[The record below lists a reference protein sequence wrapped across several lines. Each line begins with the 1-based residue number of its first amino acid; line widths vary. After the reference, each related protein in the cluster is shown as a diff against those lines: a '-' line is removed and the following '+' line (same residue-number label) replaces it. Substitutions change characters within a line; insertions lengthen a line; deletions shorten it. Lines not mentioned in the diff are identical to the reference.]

1 MPKPPQKGPT
11 DLEGLLDQLEDAG
24 NGGKEISLREVRDAI
39 GRRAFAPLLLLVSLL
54 GFTPLGG
61 IPGVP
66 TTLAV
71 IVILIAGQVALS
83 RRHLWVPAFLLDRHI
98 ERRKLEKSARAL
110 KPIARAID
118 KIIWPRLTF
127 LTEPPWSAVLA
138 LACVLLALTV
148 PPFEFIPFIDLPLW
162 GAMVAFSL
170 ALFAHD
176 GVLAIV
182 AFALTAA
189 GIVLAAMTLL

>member
-1 MPKPPQKGPT
+1 MSHQKAPT
-11 DLEGLLDQLEDAG
+11 DLQGLLEHLEQAG
-24 NGGKEISLREVRDAI
+24 RVKEISAREVRDAI
-39 GRRAFAPLLLLVSLL
+39 GRRAFAPLLLVVSLL

-71 IVILIAGQVALS
+71 IVILIAGQVALG
-83 RRHLWVPAFLLDRHI
+83 RRQLWVPRALLDRKF
-98 ERRKLEKSARAL
+98 EARKLQTAARVLKPFARAV
-110 KPIARAID
+110 D
-118 KIIWPRLTF
+118 KVIWPRLSF
-127 LTEPPWSAVLA
+127 LTEPPWSSVIA
-138 LACVLLALTV
+138 LTCVLLAMTV

-182 AFALTAA
+182 AFALTAL
-189 GIVLAAMTLL
+189 GIGLAAITLF

>member
-1 MPKPPQKGPT
+1 MSPRRGPT
-11 DLEGLLDQLEDAG
+11 DLKGLLEQLEEAG
-24 NGGKEISLREVRDAI
+24 GRDKDISLREVRDAI
-39 GRRAFAPLLLLVSLL
+39 GRRAFAPLLLMVSLL

-66 TTLAV
+66 TALAV
-71 IVILIAGQVALS
+71 MVILIAGQVALG
-83 RRHLWVPAFLLDRHI
+83 RGQLWVPALVLDRNI
-98 ERRKLEKSARAL
+98 ERRNLQKSARAL
-110 KPIARAID
+110 KPFARWVD
-118 KIIWPRLTF
+118 KVICPRLSF
-127 LTEPPWSAVLA
+127 LTEPPWSGVIA
-138 LACVLLALTV
+138 LTCVLLALTV
-148 PPFEFIPFIDLPLW
+148 PPFELVPFVDLPLW

-182 AFALTAA
+182 AFVLTGL

>member
-118 KIIWPRLTF
+118 KVIWPRLTF

-176 GVLAIV
+176 GVLAII
-182 AFALTAA
+182 AFVLTAA